1 MLIIIVFHGSS
12 VMDITYTTSEVAKI
26 IGIHPNTVRLYEEIE
41 LISKPKRKE
50 NGYRVFTQLHIIQ
63 FKIARLAFEIE
74 VLQNGLRK
82 QATDIIR
89 ACAKCDLDKALELT
103 SDYLTHVEEEKQ
115 NAEKAIQ
122 IAEQIVSG
130 QNQIAQGLCMTRKQV
145 ASYLNITMDTLRNW
159 ERNGLFTVKRKSNG
173 YRIYTDEDIRQLI
186 IIKSLRCANYSL
198 AAILRMINTLST
210 NPNAN
215 IKDAIETSQSGDI
228 ISACDNLIT
237 SLNHAK
243 TNTQK
248 IYSYLI
254 QLKNTNLYN
263 PPVEHQS

>member
-1 MLIIIVFHGSS
+1 
-12 VMDITYTTSEVAKI
+12 MDITYTTSEVAKI

-41 LISKPKRKE
+41 LISEPKRKE
-50 NGYRVFTQLHIIQ
+50 NGYRVFTQFHIIQ
-63 FKIARLAFEIE
+63 FKIARLAFEVE

-89 ACAKCDLDKALELT
+89 ACAKCDFDKALKLT
-103 SDYLTHVEEEKQ
+103 SDYLIHVEKEKQ

-122 IAEQIVSG
+122 IVEQIISG
-130 QNQIAQGLCMTRKQV
+130 QNQIAQGLCMTKKQV
-145 ASYLNITMDTLRNW
+145 ANYLNITMDTLRNW
-159 ERNGLFTVKRKSNG
+159 ERNGLLTVKRKNNG

-198 AAILRMINTLST
+198 AAILRMVSALSV

-215 IKDAIETSQSGDI
+215 IKEVMETSQSDDI

-243 TNTQK
+243 TNAQE

-254 QLKNTNLYN
+254 QLKNSNLYN
-263 PPVEHQS
+263 PPLEHQS